1 MTAVELKGTNTRKKC
16 KNGAVIKMD
25 IRAMRALI
33 AKEIDLSK
41 TRLKADEVK
50 LLFDF
55 IKKYASLA
63 GKTIMG
69 AVHTYTGYASDG
81 KYTQTERTSW
91 TFLEKGIG
99 IVQTLEFQN
108 DDGTGGKREVVL
120 KLSWES
126 A

>member
-1 MTAVELKGTNTRKKC
+1 
-16 KNGAVIKMD
+16 MD
-25 IRAMRALI
+25 ICAMRALI

-41 TRLKADEVK
+41 TRLKTDEVK

-55 IKKYASLA
+55 IKKYGSLA

-69 AVHTYTGYASDG
+69 TVHTYTGYASDG

-91 TFLEKGIG
+91 TFLQKGVG

-108 DDGTGGKREVVL
+108 DDGTGGKREVIL
-120 KLSWES
+120 KTGREIVNWLRDHKDQL
-126 A
+126 